1 MDRRKFLK
9 STGLTVAA
17 TALGTAPWR
26 ARAQDNTIKV
36 GLMVPLTGVVASG
49 GREIAE
55 VLEPVYRGLELDWD
69 PATAGSISQE
79 LDRDVDPGEIEEA
92 LIAGLAA
99 SYELIDTEIDETTLR
114 LAERDLERTDTRA

>member
-1 MDRRKFLK
+1 
-9 STGLTVAA
+9 
-17 TALGTAPWR
+17 
-26 ARAQDNTIKV
+26 
-36 GLMVPLTGVVASG
+36 VVASG

-55 VLEPVYRGLELDWD
+55 VLEPVYRALELDWD